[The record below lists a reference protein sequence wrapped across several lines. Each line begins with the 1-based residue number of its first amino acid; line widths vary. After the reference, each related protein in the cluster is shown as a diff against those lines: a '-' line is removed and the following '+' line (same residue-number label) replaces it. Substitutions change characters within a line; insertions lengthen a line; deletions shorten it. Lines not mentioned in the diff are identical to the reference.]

1 MNKKIMAIVLAF
13 LLTIGLCGCQLAKP
27 DSNGSQQ
34 NNRLVGA
41 YITTEYVD
49 LFDMDGYL
57 QENLDSIIA
66 QNGEI
71 ELPAIENEPKLYAV
85 LTENTYAFPDLEGIL
100 LAQFRMSSGEDT
112 YTSAVVDEGI
122 CDIHNRVGGEDA
134 GISGTIWTAKD
145 SGEVIFY
152 LNPVY
157 QTEDGQVYLL
167 PGSGIHFS
175 SGVGGRATQK
185 MEETRTVTVNGET
198 FEENFAV
205 EVAVDV
211 TEPAE
216 TVTVLQMDE
225 ENRELSRTTYR
236 ADALP
241 EELTPDTGT
250 AYLLVQSN
258 TKTGTQRQ
266 ICQPGDERTEV
277 FVPLDPQICT
287 KTSIYIHWE

>member
-1 MNKKIMAIVLAF
+1 MNKKIKALVLAF
-13 LLTIGLCGCQLAKP
+13 VLTLSLCGCQLAKP
-27 DSNGSQQ
+27 DSDGSQQ
-34 NNRLVGA
+34 NDRLVGA

-66 QNGEI
+66 SNGKL

-122 CDIHNRVGGEDA
+122 CDIHSRVGGEDA

-145 SGEVIFY
+145 SGDVIFY

-157 QTEDGQVYLL
+157 QTEDGQVYLI
-167 PGSGIHFS
+167 PGSGMHFS
-175 SGVGGRATQK
+175 SGVGGQATQK
-185 MEETRTVTVNGET
+185 MEETRTVTVNGEAV
-198 FEENFAV
+198 EEYFAV
-205 EVAVDV
+205 EVAIDV

-225 ENRELSRTTYR
+225 ESRELSRTTYR
-236 ADALP
+236 ADTLP
-241 EELTPDTGT
+241 EELTPDAGT
-250 AYLLVQSN
+250 AYLIVQSN
-258 TKTGTQRQ
+258 TKTEALRQ
-266 ICQPGDERTEV
+266 ICQPGDNGADV
-277 FVPLDPQICT
+277 FVQLDPQLCT
-287 KTSIYIHWE
+287 KKSIYILWE